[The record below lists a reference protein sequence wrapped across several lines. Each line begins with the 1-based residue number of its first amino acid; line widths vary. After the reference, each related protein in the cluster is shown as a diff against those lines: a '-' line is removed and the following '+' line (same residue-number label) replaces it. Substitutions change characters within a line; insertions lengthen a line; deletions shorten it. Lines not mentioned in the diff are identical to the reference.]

1 MMKGSFLWKLKMKAA
16 QRGFPVYLLA
26 FFIPL
31 FPAWIATAEEDPIG
45 AELATA
51 RRMYSFSTTSA
62 RSALLK
68 AFDDEMLRVAS
79 KGDLEGYKFL
89 RTQKAKAERGIGLS
103 ELNPMRKHQV
113 AFSAGVIAAKKSLA
127 IALDSAVKKY
137 TMSLEIDQATA
148 VQDEYKALIKTIR
161 AYDAQESARAYNQGD
176 AYRKNGKYD
185 KAISGYSKAI
195 SLSPEYAEAY
205 RRRGLA
211 YCGIY
216 DYDRAIED
224 FNQAIRLQPDGAGY
238 YLNRGIAFYKKLQ
251 LDKAIGDF
259 SQAIELKPN
268 DPESSLNRGIAYYKK
283 RQFDK
288 AIEDF
293 TRAIS
298 SKEEQD
304 QSLEDLNK
312 EFRLVPDSA
321 PAYYYYNR
329 GIAFIQTGD
338 DNKAISDFTQAIR
351 LKPDDAETYYNR
363 GLARGRNEDY
373 TRAIADFTRAIQ
385 LKPGYAD
392 AYYSRGVSYKRV
404 GNAARAKA
412 DSLKARALRAGKKP

>member
-1 MMKGSFLWKLKMKAA
+1 MKAA
-16 QRGFPVYLLA
+16 QAGFPAYLLA
-26 FFIPL
+26 FFLPL
-31 FPAWIATAEEDPIG
+31 FPGWIATAEEDPIG

-51 RRMYSFSTTSA
+51 RRLYRFSITSA
-62 RSALLK
+62 KATLLK
-68 AFDDEMLRVAS
+68 AFDDEMARVAG

-89 RTQKAKAERGIGLS
+89 RAQKAKAEQGIGLS

-113 AFSAGVIAAKKSLA
+113 VFSVRVIAAKKSLA
-127 IALDSAVKKY
+127 AALDSAVKKY
-137 TMSLEIDQATA
+137 TMNLEIDQATA
-148 VQDEYKALIKTIR
+148 AQEEYKALIKTIR
-161 AYDAQESARAYNQGD
+161 AYDAQAAARAYNQGD
-176 AYRKNGKYD
+176 AFRKNGEYD

-195 SLSPEYAEAY
+195 SLSPEHAEAY

-216 DYDRAIED
+216 NYDRAIED
-224 FNQAIRLQPDGAGY
+224 FNQAIRLRPDGAGY
-238 YLNRGIAFYKKLQ
+238 YLNRGIAYYKKLQ
-251 LDKAIGDF
+251 IDKAIGDF

-288 AIEDF
+288 ALQDF
-293 TRAIS
+293 TRAIVNR
-298 SKEEQD
+298 EEQD

-312 EFRLVPDSA
+312 EFKLVPDSA

-329 GIAFIQTGD
+329 GIAFVQTGD

-351 LKPDDAETYYNR
+351 LKPDDAETWYNR

-392 AYYSRGVSYKRV
+392 AYYNRGVSYKRV
-404 GNAARAKA
+404 GNAARAAA
-412 DSLKARALRAGKKP
+412 DSLKARALRTPKKP